1 MPMKIMSFNTQFC
14 TNFVTKEIDFEIMAD
29 AIRKC
34 DADVVGLNE
43 MYDKSHMEEFDSQT
57 KKLAELSDMKY
68 YSFAEA
74 CTLEEG
80 TFGNGILSKIPF
92 ESVEVIPVPEEEIKR
107 GNQLYEPRCLLK
119 VKLENGIVILIIH
132 FGLNEDEH
140 IHAVETVMKNLED
153 EKCILMGDFNVT
165 PDNKVLAPIK
175 EKMKDTADLF
185 EENLMSFPS
194 DKPFKKIDYIFVSKD
209 IEIISADI
217 PEIISADH
225 RPHTAE
231 IKMQ

>member
-1 MPMKIMSFNTQFC
+1 MKIMSFNTQFC

-57 KKLAELSDMKY
+57 KKLSELTGMKY
-68 YSFAEA
+68 YKFAEA

-92 ESVEVIPVPEEEIKR
+92 EKVEVIPVPEEEIKT
-107 GNQLYEPRCLLK
+107 GTQLYEPRCLLK
-119 VKLENGIVILIIH
+119 AKLENGFNILIIH

-140 IHAVETVMKNLED
+140 INAVKTVIENLEE

-165 PDNKVLAPIK
+165 PDNKVLNPIK

-194 DKPFKKIDYIFVSKD
+194 DKPFKKIDYIFVSRD
-209 IEIISADI
+209 IEILSADI

-225 RPHTAE
+225 RPHVAE
-231 IKMQ
+231 INQ

>member
-1 MPMKIMSFNTQFC
+1 MKIMSFNTQFC
-14 TNFVTKEIDFEIMAD
+14 TNYITKEIDFQIMAD
-29 AIRKC
+29 AINKYNP
-34 DADVVGLNE
+34 DIVGLNE
-43 MYDKSHMEEFDSQT
+43 MYDVSHMEEFDSQT
-57 KKLAELSDMKY
+57 RKLSELTGMKY

-92 ESVEVIPVPEEEIKR
+92 ESVEVIPVPEEEIKT

-119 VKLENGIVILIIH
+119 VKLENGFSVLVIH

-140 IHAVETVMKNLED
+140 IHAVSTVMENLTE

-165 PDNKVLAPIK
+165 PENPVLLPIK
-175 EKMKDTADLF
+175 EKMKDAADLF
-185 EENLMSFPS
+185 GNTLMSFPS
-194 DKPFKKIDYIFVSKD
+194 DKPYKKIDYIFTSKD
-209 IEIISADI
+209 VEIISADI

-225 RPHTAE
+225 RPHIAE
-231 IKMQ
+231 VK

>member
-1 MPMKIMSFNTQFC
+1 MKIMSFNTQFC
-14 TNFVTKEIDFEIMAD
+14 TNFVTQKIDFEIMAD

-34 DADVVGLNE
+34 DADIVGLNE

-57 KKLAELSDMKY
+57 RKLADLTGMKY
-68 YSFAEA
+68 YKFAEA

-80 TFGNGILSKIPF
+80 TFGNGFLSRVPITDCSVIHIPEKDVDKSVMFYEMRCILKA
-92 ESVEVIPVPEEEIKR
+92 
-107 GNQLYEPRCLLK
+107 
-119 VKLENGIVILIIH
+119 KLANGFNVLVTH
-132 FGLNEDEH
+132 FGLSEKEH
-140 IHAVETVMKNLED
+140 INAVEAIMENLEE
-153 EKCILMGDFNVT
+153 EKCVLMGDFNVT
-165 PDNKVLAPIK
+165 PDNKVLSPIK

-194 DKPFKKIDYIFVSKD
+194 DKPCKKIDYIFVSKD
-209 IEIISADI
+209 IEVISADI

-231 IKMQ
+231 IKIQ

>member
-1 MPMKIMSFNTQFC
+1 MKIMSFNTQFC
-14 TNFVTKEIDFEIMAD
+14 TNFITKEIDFQIMAD

-34 DADVVGLNE
+34 NPDVVGLNE
-43 MYDKSHMEEFDSQT
+43 MYDESHMEEFSFQT
-57 KKLAELSDMKY
+57 KKLSELTGMKY
-68 YSFAEA
+68 YKFAEA

-92 ESVEVIPVPEEEIKR
+92 EKVEVIPVPEEEIQT

-119 VKLENGIVILIIH
+119 AKLENGFTFLIIH

-140 IHAVETVMKNLED
+140 IHAVETVIENLEE
-153 EKCILMGDFNVT
+153 EKCVLMGDFNVI
-165 PDNKVLAPIK
+165 PENPVLLPIK

-185 EENLMSFPS
+185 EKTLMSFPS
-194 DKPFKKIDYIFVSKD
+194 DVPFKKIDYIFVSKD
-209 IEIISADI
+209 VEIISADI

-225 RPHTAE
+225 RPHIAE
-231 IKMQ
+231 IN

>member
-1 MPMKIMSFNTQFC
+1 MSFNTQFC
-14 TNFVTKEIDFEIMAD
+14 TNFVTKKIDFEIMAD

-57 KKLAELSDMKY
+57 RKLSELTGMKY
-68 YSFAEA
+68 YKFAEA

-92 ESVEVIPVPEEEIKR
+92 GKARVIPVPEEKIKT
-107 GNQLYEPRCLLK
+107 GTQLYEPRCLLK
-119 VKLENGIVILIIH
+119 VKLENGFNILIIH

-140 IHAVETVMKNLED
+140 INAVKTIMENLED

-165 PDNKVLAPIK
+165 PDNEVLKPIK
-175 EKMKDTADLF
+175 EKMKDTAEMF
-185 EENLMSFPS
+185 SSPLMSFPS
-194 DKPFKKIDYIFVSKD
+194 DKPCKKIDYIFVSED
-209 IEIISADI
+209 VEIIYADI

-231 IKMQ
+231 IKIQ

>member
-1 MPMKIMSFNTQFC
+1 MKIMSFNTQFC
-14 TNFVTKEIDFEIMAD
+14 TNYITKEIDFQIMAD
-29 AIRKC
+29 AINKYNP
-34 DADVVGLNE
+34 DIVGLNE
-43 MYDKSHMEEFDSQT
+43 MYDVSHMEEFDSQT
-57 KKLAELSDMKY
+57 RKLSELTGMKY

-92 ESVEVIPVPEEEIKR
+92 ESVEVIPVPEEEIKT

-119 VKLENGIVILIIH
+119 VKLENGFSVLVIH

-140 IHAVETVMKNLED
+140 VHAVNTVIENLTE

-165 PDNKVLAPIK
+165 PENPVLLPII
-175 EKMKDTADLF
+175 EKMNDAADLF
-185 EENLMSFPS
+185 GNKLMSFPS
-194 DKPFKKIDYIFVSKD
+194 DKPYKKIDYIFTSKD
-209 IEIISADI
+209 VEIISADI

-225 RPHTAE
+225 RPHIAE
-231 IKMQ
+231 VK

>member
-1 MPMKIMSFNTQFC
+1 MEIMSFNTQFC
-14 TNFVTKEIDFEIMAD
+14 TNFVTKKIDFEIMAD

-34 DADVVGLNE
+34 EADVVGLNE

-57 KKLAELSDMKY
+57 KKLAELTGMEY

-92 ESVEVIPVPEEEIKR
+92 ESVSVIPVPEEEVKR

-119 VKLENGIVILIIH
+119 VRLENGFTVLVIH

-140 IHAVETVMKNLED
+140 IHAVQTVLENLED

-185 EENLMSFPS
+185 EEELMSFPS
-194 DKPFKKIDYIFVSKD
+194 DKPFKKIDYIFVSED
-209 IEIISADI
+209 VEVVSADI

-225 RPHTAE
+225 RPHLAE
-231 IKMQ
+231 IKF

>member
-1 MPMKIMSFNTQFC
+1 MKIMSFNTQFC
-14 TNFVTKEIDFEIMAD
+14 TNFVTQKIDFEIMAD
-29 AIRKC
+29 AIKKC

-57 KKLAELSDMKY
+57 RKLSELTGMKY
-68 YSFAEA
+68 YKFAEA

-80 TFGNGILSKIPF
+80 TFGNGFLSRIPITDCNVIHIP
-92 ESVEVIPVPEEEIKR
+92 EKNVDKSVMF
-107 GNQLYEPRCLLK
+107 YEPRCILK
-119 VKLENGIVILIIH
+119 AKLANGINVLITH
-132 FGLNEDEH
+132 FGLSEKEH
-140 IHAVETVMKNLED
+140 INAVEAIMENLEE

-165 PDNKVLAPIK
+165 PDSKVLAPIK

-209 IEIISADI
+209 IEILSADI
-217 PEIISADH
+217 PAIISADH

-231 IKMQ
+231 VAF

>member
-1 MPMKIMSFNTQFC
+1 MKIMSFNTQFC
-14 TNFVTKEIDFEIMAD
+14 TNFVTKDIDFQIMAD
-29 AIRKC
+29 AIKSC
-34 DADVVGLNE
+34 GADVVGLNE
-43 MYDKSHMEEFDSQT
+43 MYDKSHMEDFDSQT
-57 KKLAELSDMKY
+57 KKLSELTGLPY

-92 ESVEVIPVPEEEIKR
+92 ESVEVIPVTEEAIKR

-119 VKLENGIVILIIH
+119 VKLQNGFTVLVIH

-140 IHAVETVMKNLED
+140 IHAVRTVMENLEE

-165 PDNKVLAPIK
+165 PDNEVLKPIQ

-185 EENLMSFPS
+185 EEPLMSFPS
-194 DKPFKKIDYIFVSKD
+194 DNPFKKIDYIFVSED
-209 IEIISADI
+209 VEVLSADI
-217 PEIISADH
+217 PAIISADH
-225 RPHTAE
+225 RPHIAE
-231 IKMQ
+231 ITV